1 MGSKPKSP
9 PRPPPI
15 DIEKDIMKFVSG
27 YSKSLPTVL
36 SAEQQFRPEFQAL
49 NLADVQQFGM
59 GLLGL
64 SPQFTQQT
72 GQQLGEARAAEL
84 GQMTGQTGLTRGLMQ
99 AISPEQAFATQQAQ
113 REAERAYAAAQG
125 VTPQEQRS
133 YQQQAREAFQAAGRL
148 GGNANIVSEAMG
160 REDVLARKRAEAQA
174 AGARSFDMANQF
186 YTAPGLAMLGS
197 TPLSYQ
203 QGQSMMGLGLGSIG
217 AGIPQ
222 MINPDMGVNIGA
234 QERSN
239 QMAYQGALAQ
249 NKAAASAS
257 RNAMIGTGVSAV
269 GGIAAAALI

>member
-1 MGSKPKSP
+1 MGSKPKT
-9 PRPPPI
+9 PPPPKV
-15 DIEKDIMKFVSG
+15 DIEKDIMQFVSG

-36 SAEQQFRPEFQAL
+36 GAEQQFRPEFQAL

-72 GQQLGEARAAEL
+72 GQQLGDARAAEL

-113 REAERAYAAAQG
+113 QEAERAYASAQG

-133 YQQQAREAFQAAGRL
+133 YQQQAREAFQASGRL

-174 AGARSFDMANQF
+174 AGARSFDMASQF
-186 YTAPGLAMLGS
+186 YTAHGLSMLGS
-197 TPLSYQ
+197 APLSYQ
-203 QGQSMMGLGLGSIG
+203 QGQSMMGLGLGAIG

-257 RNAMIGTGVSAV
+257 RNAMIGTGVSAAA
-269 GGIAAAALI
+269 GIVSAALI